1 MTSKQLLCDSF
12 SIAACAFPYW
22 LRCQFGSFFISLQ
35 GAAPIAGRSHP
46 HAPPPAP
53 PPLPHLLAAP
63 RPWWSPSSAMA
74 MQTLVQALLHALAQ
88 RCAASVTRVVLTLNV
103 PEPPPQAPAHGWPFT
118 LEVRHNARP
127 LGFGQ
132 QPQPGPG
139 PGYRGFRVRAQP
151 RRCACALMG
160 LILWR
165 RWSAQHTRRVWA
177 APTHCK
183 WTPKGGCKTASAP
196 CPRWLRCGSGACVG
210 AASSGWIGSNGA
222 CLVLPRPVWQ
232 ALGGFDTRY
241 FMYCEDVDLC
251 LRLRLQG
258 WQLVRAAAQVQH
270 QGSRASRRAW
280 QPLAWHIHSL
290 LRLWASPV
298 FWRARTLSPLPL
310 AAAPAAPA
318 PATAPPPA
326 AP

>member
-1 MTSKQLLCDSF
+1 MP
-12 SIAACAFPYW
+12 IW
-22 LRCQFGSFFISLQ
+22 FIFYIL
-35 GAAPIAGRSHP
+35 AGRCAHLLDNPSP
-46 HAPPPAP
+46 MPPPPAP
-53 PPLPHLLAAP
+53 TTPAAP
-63 RPWWSPSSAMA
+63 AGSTPALVVSIVSHGHA
-74 MQTLVQALLHALAQ
+74 QLVQALLHALAQ
-88 RCAASVTRVVLTLNV
+88 RCAGSVTRVVLTLNV

-118 LEVRHNARP
+118 LEVRHNTRP
-127 LGFGQ
+127 LGFGSNHNQ
-132 QPQPGPG
+132 ALAHAAEAFVCVLNPDVALCPDGADPLAALVSAAHAPGVGCAYPLQVDAQG
-139 PGYRGFRVRAQP
+139 RLQDSERALPTLAALWQRRVRGRGEQ
-151 RRCACALMG
+151 RLD
-160 LILWR
+160 W
-165 RWSAQHTRRVWA
+165 V
-177 APTHCK
+177 
-183 WTPKGGCKTASAP
+183 
-196 CPRWLRCGSGACVG
+196 
-210 AASSGWIGSNGA
+210 NGA

-258 WQLVRAAAQVQH
+258 CQLVRAAAQVQH